1 MLLVMECVI
10 ACALFALVIL
20 WTQYKAPIKYIM
32 SYPPEIRKRQD
43 HKGQHHEYV
52 FQDRKEG
59 KSTDERRRGMSSF
72 GIRKRRILQC
82 TENYSQV

>member
-32 SYPPEIRKRQD
+32 SYPPEYGKGWSLCRSNKRLHSSNRKRSI
-43 HKGQHHEYV
+43 YP
-52 FQDRKEG
+52 
-59 KSTDERRRGMSSF
+59 
-72 GIRKRRILQC
+72 KR
-82 TENYSQV
+82 